1 MTIDNL
7 RVDTDRDGL
16 DIDCCRDVKI
26 SNCTV
31 NAHKDDAIVLKS
43 SYALERKLMCED
55 VTIIGCKTSGYALG
69 TMLDGTYQLSDYRA
83 PDDVGV
89 PGRIKLR
96 TASVGGFRNILV
108 TGCPSENSRGHIGRG
123 SGRVSVGQYV

>member
-43 SYALERKLMCED
+43 SYALERKVMCED

-69 TMLDGTYQLSDYRA
+69 TMLDGTYELSDYRA
-83 PDDVGV
+83 PDAVGV
-89 PGRIKLR
+89 LGRIKQ
-96 TASVGGFRNILV
+96 
-108 TGCPSENSRGHIGRG
+108 IGRAACRA
-123 SGRVSVGQYV
+123 RVWQYG

>member
-1 MTIDNL
+1 MTIDNR
-7 RVDTDRDGL
+7 RVDTDPDGL

-43 SYALERKLMCED
+43 SYALERKVMCED

-69 TMLDGTYQLSDYRA
+69 TMLDGTYELSDYRA
-83 PDDVGV
+83 PD
-89 PGRIKLR
+89 
-96 TASVGGFRNILV
+96 
-108 TGCPSENSRGHIGRG
+108 EIGRA
-123 SGRVSVGQYV
+123 SCRERVCQYV

>member
-83 PDDVGV
+83 PRSEERRVG
-89 PGRIKLR
+89 
-96 TASVGGFRNILV
+96 NE
-108 TGCPSENSRGHIGRG
+108 C
-123 SGRVSVGQYV
+123 VSTCSARWAPYH

>member
-1 MTIDNL
+1 MTIDNR
-7 RVDTDRDGL
+7 RVDTDPDGL

-43 SYALERKLMCED
+43 SYALERKVMCEA

-69 TMLDGTYQLSDYRA
+69 TMLDGTYELSDYRA
-83 PDDVGV
+83 PEAVGV
-89 PGRIKLR
+89 LGRIKPGTDSVAGLR
-96 TASVGGFRNILV
+96 NLLV
-108 TGCPSENSRGHIGRG
+108 TGRPCDTPRWQLGSAEGRA
-123 SGRVSVGQYV
+123 RI